1 MTKIN
6 QKLKKQDVRNESCPE
21 DRKEQRQFFFKEK
34 PSNLTGVWNENNR
47 EIVTIKTERS

>member
-21 DRKEQRQFFFKEK
+21 DRNDQAQFFLKK
-34 PSNLTGVWNENNR
+34 NP
-47 EIVTIKTERS
+47 EI